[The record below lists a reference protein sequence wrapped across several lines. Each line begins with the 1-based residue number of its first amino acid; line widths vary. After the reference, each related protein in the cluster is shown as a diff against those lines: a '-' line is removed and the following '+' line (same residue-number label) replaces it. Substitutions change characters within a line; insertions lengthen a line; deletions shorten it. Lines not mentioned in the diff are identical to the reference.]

1 MRQNGSRIIKVV
13 KANLIVQI
21 NENKAKHIKE
31 YAQAVINYKLEAAEQ
46 LSALQLKNGDGG
58 LNLQLDLTSPIDN
71 SDNYDKIAEMFSWE
85 IDKEIELTQE
95 EFNEYVQDDNHY
107 SRNANVSNSFYSA
120 KFG

>member
-1 MRQNGSRIIKVV
+1 MRQNGSRIIKVI

-58 LNLQLDLTSPIDN
+58 LNLKLDLTSPIDN